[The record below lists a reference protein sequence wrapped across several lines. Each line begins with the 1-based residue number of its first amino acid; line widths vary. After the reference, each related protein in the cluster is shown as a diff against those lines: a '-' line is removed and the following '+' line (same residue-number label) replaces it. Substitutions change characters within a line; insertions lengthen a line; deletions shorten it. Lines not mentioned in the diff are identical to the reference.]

1 MGRKKSKNK
10 TKCYNCGA
18 LLKIKNHRC
27 AHCRIP
33 YVDISNYIKEPFIL
47 VTKYPMRVF
56 HKNED
61 HLVNTIFTSK
71 VQLSHNE
78 VYHPYGLEVDDAREF
93 GYNPMRVIEGKLHF
107 QLLPV
112 YTKDADKI
120 MYTIQMEDKNELR
133 N

>member
-1 MGRKKSKNK
+1 
-10 TKCYNCGA
+10 
-18 LLKIKNHRC
+18 
-27 AHCRIP
+27 
-33 YVDISNYIKEPFIL
+33 
-47 VTKYPMRVF
+47 MRVF

-61 HLVNTIFTSK
+61 RLVDTVFTSI

-78 VYHPYGLEVDDAREF
+78 VYHPYGLEVDDTREF
-93 GYNPMRVIEGKLHF
+93 GFKTMCMVEGKLHF